1 MTSTQDLAQLSERAV
16 PLALP
21 QVSFEFFPPK
31 TRHMKGRLWSEIKRL
46 EPLAPR
52 FVSVTFGA
60 GGGTRDTTQATVTR
74 IRRETR
80 LQPAAHLTCV
90 GLTAME
96 VDDIARCYW
105 EADVHRI
112 VALRGDL
119 PADGGGEIKGR
130 RYKSAAELVEGL
142 RRIADF
148 DISVAAYPEVHPDAA
163 SPDADLDNLK
173 RKLDAGATRA
183 ITQFFFDPDVFL
195 DFVDRARRAGI
206 NAPIVPGILP
216 VTNIARTIAFAER
229 CGASVP
235 AWLIALFDGISP
247 DDEQTTNLVGA
258 VAAAELCR
266 YLQARGIEEFHF
278 YTLNRADLTTAI
290 CRILQTPILV
300 TA

>member
-1 MTSTQDLAQLSERAV
+1 MTSAPALAPWRERAH
-16 PLALP
+16 PRALP
-21 QVSFEFFPPK
+21 HVSFEFFPPK
-31 TRHMKGRLWSEIKRL
+31 TPHMEGELWREIKRL
-46 EPLAPR
+46 EPLSPR

-74 IRRETR
+74 IRQETR

-105 EADVHRI
+105 AADVRRI

-119 PADGGGEIKGR
+119 PSDGDNVAGE
-130 RYKSAAELVEGL
+130 RYNSAADLVAGL

-163 SPDADLDNLK
+163 SPGADLDNLK
-173 RKLDAGATRA
+173 QKLDAGATRA

-195 DFVDRARRAGI
+195 DFVDRARVAGI
-206 NAPIVPGILP
+206 TAPIVPGILP
-216 VTNIARTIAFAER
+216 VTNIKRTISFAER
-229 CGASVP
+229 CGATVP
-235 AWLIALFDGISP
+235 PWLIALFDGIAP
-247 DDEQTTNLVGA
+247 EDDETTNLVGA
-258 VAAAELCR
+258 VAAAEMCR
-266 YLQARGIEEFHF
+266 YLQARGIDEFHF

-290 CRILQTPILV
+290 CRILQTPVLA
-300 TA
+300 TT